1 MPKRQPY
8 LKFKGFL
15 VENNIQQKEV
25 AKILNISNSALN
37 KKINGTGSD
46 FTVQEAKEICQALNT
61 DSRIFFA

>member
-1 MPKRQPY
+1 MTKKQPY

-25 AKILNISNSALN
+25 AKILNISNSTLN

-46 FTVQEAKEICQALNT
+46 FTIQEAKKICQTLNT
-61 DSRIFFA
+61 NSEIFFA

>member
-1 MPKRQPY
+1 MTKRQPY

-15 VENNIQQKEV
+15 AENNIQQKEV

-37 KKINGTGSD
+37 KKINGTGGD
-46 FTVQEAKEICQALNT
+46 FTVQEAKKICQVLNT